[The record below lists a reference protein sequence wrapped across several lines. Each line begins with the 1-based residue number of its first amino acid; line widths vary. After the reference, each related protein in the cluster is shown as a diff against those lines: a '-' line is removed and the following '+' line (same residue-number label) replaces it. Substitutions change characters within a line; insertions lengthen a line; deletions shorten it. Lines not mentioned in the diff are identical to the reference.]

1 MISLLSCALFGALP
15 HSAAT
20 EADDSHQYPNIQ
32 FEEISGHEN
41 DLSGAPI
48 KFPQV
53 ENKKAEL
60 SGYGHTGGNMP
71 ARMEWGGSPSPM
83 QFAQPAPPSPMQF
96 GQPARLESRPTTAAL
111 GMGPSMLFP
120 PSMNQPVIQQQP
132 AMPMPTMNQG
142 VMPVQRDYTMTNPQ
156 GGVEEVK
163 RAANLAMTLY
173 NCLRKYM
180 CDTYRV
186 CNDPSFPPLGL
197 GQNPM
202 PRPTQPP
209 QTTYSYSTRP
219 QIMPYA
225 NPQYRAPNP
234 STIAGNGQGPNFQ
247 NPYPNPQYPAQNPST
262 IARNAGGPGNFQNPG
277 WSDSYR

>member
-32 FEEISGHEN
+32 FEEISDHGN
-41 DLSGAPI
+41 DFSGAPI

-60 SGYGHTGGNMP
+60 SGYSYTGANM
-71 ARMEWGGSPSPM
+71 ASSM
-83 QFAQPAPPSPMQF
+83 QP
-96 GQPARLESRPTTAAL
+96 GQPLGLQGFGPMATPVHTMPSNQPLGLQGSGTSAMPVQMVSGPTNL
-111 GMGPSMLFP
+111 GMGPSMQFP
-120 PSMNQPVIQQQP
+120 TQQQ
-132 AMPMPTMNQG
+132 AAI
-142 VMPVQRDYTMTNPQ
+142 PVQHDYITTNPH

-180 CDTYRV
+180 CDNYRV

-197 GQNPM
+197 GQGPM

-209 QTTYSYSTRP
+209 QTTYTYNTRP
-219 QIMPYA
+219 QIMP
-225 NPQYRAPNP
+225 NPSTIAGNGQRPNFQNPYPTPKYPAPNP

-247 NPYPNPQYPAQNPST
+247 NP
-262 IARNAGGPGNFQNPG
+262 G
-277 WSDSYR
+277 WSYR